1 MISMRLLGSTRLLA
15 LTGLIAFCAFGGDL
29 VVDSIGDACSKYCT
43 SQSSESDSQHEK
55 APCSHCSCAVHN
67 GSVIASSD
75 AMQVSGAQDGS
86 RFLPTIEPLAPEGLP
101 PAIDHPPQLA

>member
-1 MISMRLLGSTRLLA
+1 MISVLSLRISRLYV
-15 LTGLIAFCAFGGDL
+15 LTGLFALFAFGGDIIA
-29 VVDSIGDACSKYCT
+29 DSLADLRGDHCVSES
-43 SQSSESDSQHEK
+43 SQSDSQHEK